1 MLGKRNKLMT
11 RAVVKK
17 RKRASHLAGEHEFND
32 EEDDGGENDDDPST
46 GVHRPC
52 GWPEHAWRRT
62 NSTRSSTVRCS
73 TARCDTFIFINLFP
87 NTLTRGR

>member
-1 MLGKRNKLMT
+1 MT

-17 RKRASHLAGEHEFND
+17 RKRAPHLAGEHEYND

-46 GVHRPC
+46 RLGRVCRPC

-62 NSTRSSTVRCS
+62 NSTRSSTVR
-73 TARCDTFIFINLFP
+73 
-87 NTLTRGR
+87 